1 MCQRSVKR
9 RNTIGQSRLKSL
21 KEDTPVD
28 YMYGVVYQSETNSY
42 VFKSKVGGQMVGGGG
57 GSGTTSSSP

>member
-1 MCQRSVKR
+1 MMCQRSVKR

-42 VFKSKVGGQMVGGGG
+42 VFKSKR
-57 GSGTTSSSP
+57 